1 MWAEVI
7 SGSAALCT
15 VPCLLMAAGNTDRAG
30 SCLVPEHGCFCLQE
44 QMGVSW
50 MHVVPH
56 VALVSIKS
64 GKRRRNELSLVGNPE
79 LVSGIFSQCL
89 MAVCDEARDR
99 LGFVSQL
106 VLT

>member
-1 MWAEVI
+1 M
-7 SGSAALCT
+7 
-15 VPCLLMAAGNTDRAG
+15 
-30 SCLVPEHGCFCLQE
+30 
-44 QMGVSW
+44 
-50 MHVVPH
+50 VPH

-64 GKRRRNELSLVGNPE
+64 EKRWRNELSLVGNPK
-79 LVSGIFSQCL
+79 LLSGIFSQWL